1 LFSLHQ
7 EIEMTNPSTET
18 TASSA
23 AGPSTQTSSRAST
36 QTSAAPAAPG
46 PLTPYIVVRGAAQAI
61 DFYCSVFGAREDF
74 RLTEP
79 DGKIGHAELLI
90 GESRLMLA
98 EEYPDFGALGP
109 GAVGGTPVTLH
120 LYVPDV
126 DATVARAEEAG
137 ATVLGKVKLE
147 FYGDRRGQLLDPFG
161 HRWHIATQVET
172 VSPEEM
178 QTRWTRMLAG

>member
-1 LFSLHQ
+1 
-7 EIEMTNPSTET
+7 MTNPSTEAAAPSAPSAPSAAQAGAR
-18 TASSA
+18 ASS
-23 AGPSTQTSSRAST
+23 
-36 QTSAAPAAPG
+36 PAATPG

-61 DFYCSVFGAREDF
+61 DFYCRVFGAREDF

-126 DATVARAEEAG
+126 DATVACAEEAG

-178 QTRWTRMLAG
+178 QTRWTQMLAG